1 MKKNIKL
8 VRIII
13 AAVIFIA
20 GLVLGIN
27 GYSKRMSD
35 SYADAKSVIK
45 AYKEN
50 ADSVSAG
57 ALKTAEATINS
68 TDMLYAIG
76 LVLVVIGI
84 VIFIAALT
92 APKDTKNVPIIVL
105 AEAALLAALCY
116 VGAGKGEAD
125 PAAAYHVSAGSG
137 DLRDQCSLFCQIP
150 QGENEI
156 HQV

>member
-57 ALKTAEATINS
+57 ALKTAEATIQGTSVFEYDKNG
-68 TDMLYAIG
+68 TVAKAYEN
-76 LVLVVIGI
+76 LVKEVLQDER
-84 VIFIAALT
+84 F
-92 APKDTKNVPIIVL
+92 KEKNEP
-105 AEAALLAALCY
+105 CFT
-116 VGAGKGEAD
+116 
-125 PAAAYHVSAGSG
+125 
-137 DLRDQCSLFCQIP
+137 R
-150 QGENEI
+150 
-156 HQV
+156 